1 MDRTIKPGQGDTLK
15 VTLQSK
21 GRSTGPVSKSIAIA
35 TNDPANQQTTLW
47 CKGQVRGPFRDL
59 YWVVA
64 FDPIERT
71 AGPQSKTI
79 ALHRGDGGPISPEV
93 IPVKTEGVKTAL
105 REVKPG
111 EHYEL
116 DVTLS
121 PPWPNGRINELI
133 TIKTGVAEMPEHS
146 VHVTADV
153 TPRVG
158 ALPDRFTIAL
168 QRPEARDYPVVVMW
182 EKNASQKAV
191 DAQVDD
197 PQLSVGIEEK
207 QNVQRVVLHVPAGYQ
222 RSGADPVV
230 TVRTDDAEVPEFT
243 VPIAFVQAPERTT
256 AKAASRP
263 ARPPRKQLAKPARPN
278 ASPAQPGQAPRPEPA
293 PGPDKPVAPET
304 TPPTDKT
311 PAPEKTTEPDKTLS
325 PEKAPQ
331 PEKPKDEGT

>member
-1 MDRTIKPGQGDTLK
+1 
-15 VTLQSK
+15 
-21 GRSTGPVSKSIAIA
+21 VSKSIAIA
-35 TNDPANQQTTLW
+35 TNDPANQQVTLW
-47 CKGQVRGPFRDL
+47 CKGQVRGAFRDL
-59 YWVVA
+59 DWIVA

-105 REVKPG
+105 REIKPG

-121 PPWPNGRINELI
+121 PPWPNERINELI

-153 TPRVG
+153 APRVE
-158 ALPDRFTIAL
+158 ALPDRFIIAL
-168 QRPEARDYPVVVMW
+168 LPEARDYPVVVMW

-191 DAQVDD
+191 DAQVND
-197 PQLSVGIEEK
+197 PQLSVRIEDKEEL
-207 QNVQRVVLHVPAGYQ
+207 QQVVLHVPAGYQ

-230 TVRTDDAEVPEFT
+230 TVRTDDAQAPEFK
-243 VPIAFVQAPERTT
+243 VPITFVQAPARTSS
-256 AKAASRP
+256 KAAGGP
-263 ARPPRKQLAKPARPN
+263 ARPPRRQLAKPALPD
-278 ASPAQPGQAPRPEPA
+278 ASPAPPGQAPRPESP
-293 PGPDKPVAPET
+293 PGSDKPVAPET

-311 PAPEKTTEPDKTLS
+311 AASEKTTEPDKTPP

-331 PEKPKDEGT
+331 PEKP